1 MVFKVEYDEGRNC
14 VIGTFA
20 GRLDME
26 SAREYAKE
34 IAKVSA
40 DNDCARFLND
50 LRGAEPGFSTLDI
63 HDLPKTLH
71 ELTEGAGLD
80 RSWRR
85 AILAPKGKDVRD
97 YDFFETVA
105 ANQGY
110 TVKVFA
116 DLDKAMDWLL
126 EP

>member
-1 MVFKVEYDEGRNC
+1 MTFKVEYDESSDC
-14 VIGTFA
+14 VIGVFA
-20 GRLDME
+20 GRLDTE
-26 SAREYAKE
+26 SMSEYAKE
-34 IAKVSA
+34 IARVSA
-40 DNDCARFLND
+40 KHNCRRFLND
-50 LRGAEPGFSTLDI
+50 LREAEIGLSTLDI
-63 HDLPKTLH
+63 HGLPKILQEFTQ
-71 ELTEGAGLD
+71 GAAFD

-105 ANQGY
+105 GNQGH

-126 EP
+126 ER

>member
-1 MVFKVEYDEGRNC
+1 MSFKVEYDERSNC

-26 SAREYAKE
+26 TAREYANE
-34 IAKVSA
+34 VMRTAAKGE
-40 DNDCARFLND
+40 CRRILND

-63 HDLPKTLH
+63 YDLPKTLN
-71 ELTEGAGLD
+71 EITQGAGPD

-85 AILAPKGKDVRD
+85 AVLAPKGKDVGD

-110 TVKVFA
+110 AIKVFVG
-116 DLDKAMDWLL
+116 LDKAMDWLL
-126 EP
+126 ES